1 MNKLYFKFLFVLI
14 WSIGFGQN
22 SVEPLKQQLQIGLSF
37 QGPDVTFQLP
47 VAEKFLLS
55 AGVGGGLMNVVRND
69 WEEEIGISMKKDR
82 IFSPF
87 TRLSARYVYNR
98 AKRKNRERS
107 LINNAGN
114 YVSFQ
119 NKFSFGGHYGTVM
132 INEFHW
138 GTQLPLG
145 RYIVFE
151 THIGLGRLE
160 NIDYKFAKIF
170 PTIGFRFSYV
180 IF

>member
-1 MNKLYFKFLFVLI
+1 MNTYFKFLFVLI
-14 WSIGFGQN
+14 G
-22 SVEPLKQQLQIGLSF
+22 SVSFAQSDIEPLKKQLQIGLSF

-55 AGVGGGLMNVVRND
+55 AGVGGGLTNIVKND
-69 WEEEIGISMKKDR
+69 WEEEIGLSLKKDR
-82 IFSPF
+82 LFSPF

-98 AKRKNRERS
+98 AKRKSKERS

-114 YVSFQ
+114 YIAFQ

-132 INEFHW
+132 INELHW

-145 RYIVFE
+145 RDIVFE

-160 NIDYKFAKIF
+160 NIDYKHVKIF